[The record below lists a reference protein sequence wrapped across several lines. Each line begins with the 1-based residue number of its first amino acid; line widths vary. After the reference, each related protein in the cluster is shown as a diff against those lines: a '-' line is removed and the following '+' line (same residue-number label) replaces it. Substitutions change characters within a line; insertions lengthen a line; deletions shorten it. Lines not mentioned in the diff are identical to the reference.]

1 MIISSHKPLREL
13 KMLELRNV
21 SKDFDGLRAVNDV
34 SLSVEKGEIV
44 GLIGPNGSG
53 KSTLLNVISG
63 RFPATSGTIYFQ
75 EEDITRL
82 SPDRIFNRGLGRG
95 FQDPSLFYQM
105 TVLDNTILPAK
116 YQKGEKPFFA
126 PFKWFWRAEE
136 TKLAERANS
145 ILSQID
151 LRRLFGQRASD
162 LSGGQMKLLDIARS
176 QMGDSRMLLLDEPTA
191 GVAPPL
197 AQSIFEHI
205 ANLRQNEN
213 ITFFIIE
220 HRLDMLFNF
229 VDRVYVMHMGNI
241 LAHGTPPEILEN
253 AEVREVYFGD

>member
-1 MIISSHKPLREL
+1 ML
-13 KMLELRNV
+13 KLNNV
-21 SKDFDGLRAVNDV
+21 SKDFDGLQAVKNV
-34 SLSVEKGEIV
+34 SLSVEQGEIV

-63 RFPATSGTIYFQ
+63 RFPVTSGHIYFQ
-75 EEDITRL
+75 GNDITPL
-82 SPDRIFNRGLGRG
+82 SPDRIFHLGLGRG

-116 YQKGEKPFFA
+116 AQKGENPLFA
-126 PFKWFWRAEE
+126 PFKRFWRQEE
-136 TKLAERANS
+136 NKLAGRANE
-145 ILSQID
+145 ILTQID
-151 LRRLFGQRASD
+151 LRHLFGQLASD

-176 QMGDSRMLLLDEPTA
+176 QMGNPQMLLLDEPTA

-205 ANLRQNEN
+205 ANLRQKEN
-213 ITFFIIE
+213 MTFLIIE

-229 VDRVYVMHMGNI
+229 VDRAYVMHMGEL
-241 LAHGTPPEILEN
+241 LAHGTPAEILEN

>member
-1 MIISSHKPLREL
+1 
-13 KMLELRNV
+13 MLELSKV
-21 SKDFDGLRAVNDV
+21 SKDFDGLRAVNEV
-34 SLSVEKGEIV
+34 SLSVQAGEIV

-63 RFPATSGTIYFQ
+63 RFPATSGRIHFQ
-75 EEDITRL
+75 GQDITRL
-82 SPDRIFNRGLGRG
+82 SPDRIFHLGLGRG

-116 YQKGEKPFFA
+116 AQKGENPLFA
-126 PFKWFWRAEE
+126 PFKRFWRQEE
-136 TKLAERANS
+136 NTHAQRANS

-151 LRRLFGQRASD
+151 LRRLYNQRASD

-176 QMGDSRMLLLDEPTA
+176 QMGNPQMLLLDEPTA

-205 ANLRQNEN
+205 AHLRQNQN
-213 ITFFIIE
+213 MTFLIIE

-229 VDRVYVMHMGNI
+229 VDRVYVMHMGNL
-241 LAHGTPPEILEN
+241 LAHGTPAEILEN